1 MLRII
6 LLIAFTAMPMTGRLL
21 AQPAPGADEKV
32 QTWSFAC
39 TPDAKSK
46 AAGATRFVDTLDV
59 GGLTAKS
66 AALSEDGFPEAKAE
80 PKTVNDVVTL
90 NVTFRKTGGA
100 TAAYFLRAKK
110 DGTVSGS
117 LVRTE
122 GGKALRYTV
131 GATSA
136 REAAE
141 PDEPPKPA
149 ARAAAEAALDPE
161 VLRVNGGFV
170 RLMSAQAALADAG
183 VKADKAKV
191 AEILKAAGAHQNEL
205 R

>member
-32 QTWSFAC
+32 QTWTFTC

-59 GGLTAKS
+59 GGGQAKS
-66 AALSEDGFPEAKAE
+66 AALSKDGFPEVKAE

-90 NVTFRKTGGA
+90 NVTFRKTGA

-117 LVRTE
+117 LVRTD

-131 GATSA
+131 GATSE

-141 PDEPPKPA
+141 PADPPKNA
-149 ARAAAEAALDPE
+149 VRAAADASLDPD
-161 VLRVNGGFV
+161 VLRANGGFV

-183 VKADKAKV
+183 VKADKTKV
-191 AEILKAAGAHQNEL
+191 
-205 R
+205 